1 MALRCFNELFEIL
14 NMRVAIYG
22 RKITKQTLS
31 AFNEVFDTIRSFGW
45 SILLEEDLSKSLMQ
59 KAPVT
64 FPFKTFASH
73 LDLPSDVDMMISI
86 GGDGT
91 FLKSVEYIRDS
102 EIPILGI
109 NAGRLGFLAN
119 VYREHIQEALGL
131 VRDKKYIF
139 QKRSLLTVNVDGLQ
153 GEKDFFAMNELA
165 IHKKD
170 TSSMINLN
178 VLLDGNFLN
187 TYWSDGLIISTPTG
201 STAYNLSCGGPIV
214 TPGCQVHILT
224 PIAPH
229 NLNVRPMVIPDHMPI
244 TLNVEGR
251 GRSYLMSIDGKSHS
265 IKQGQE
271 ILVKKADFMI
281 NVIKFEN
288 NNFLDTIRNKMLW
301 GIDKRN

>member
-1 MALRCFNELFEIL
+1 MALRRFNELFEIL
-14 NMRVAIYG
+14 IMRVAIYG
-22 RKITKQTLS
+22 RKITKQTIP
-31 AFNEVFDTIRSFGW
+31 AFNEVFDTILSFGW
-45 SILLEEDLSKSLMQ
+45 SILIEEDLSGSLKQ
-59 KAPVT
+59 KTSVAFAFET
-64 FPFKTFASH
+64 FTTYS
-73 LDLPSDVDMMISI
+73 DLGSDVDLMISI

-91 FLKSVEYIRDS
+91 FLKSVDYIRAS
-102 EIPILGI
+102 EIPIVGI
-109 NAGRLGFLAN
+109 NTGRLGFLAN
-119 VYREHIQEALGL
+119 VSRDHIQEALAL
-131 VRDKKYIF
+131 VRDNKYVF
-139 QKRSLLTVNVDGLQ
+139 QKRSLLTVSVDG
-153 GEKDFFAMNELA
+153 GKDEKYFYAMNELA

-170 TSSMINLN
+170 SSSMIN
-178 VLLDGNFLN
+178 VKVSLDGNFLN

-214 TPGCQVHILT
+214 TPGCQVHIVT

-271 ILVKKADFMI
+271 IVIKKADFMI